1 MNFEAAYQNKNF
13 KVGEA
18 NWAILGVFISFWRLG
33 TFDAVSVP
41 DRSFHERKIITNRPA
56 TMDRC
61 DKSAIFL
68 FNRWPNIYHRWQKVR
83 NSYHTSISFLKNWT
97 FSFSYRVESYV
108 LPLTLHT
115 SIWKKNQHRAVRC
128 TTNNYDYR
136 SSLTAILQN
145 LGCRPLSQG
154 A

>member
-61 DKSAIFL
+61 DKSAIFFYL
-68 FNRWPNIYHRWQKVR
+68 TGDTISNTAGK
-83 NSYHTSISFLKNWT
+83 NSGIAITQ
-97 FSFSYRVESYV
+97 V
-108 LPLTLHT
+108 LA
-115 SIWKKNQHRAVRC
+115 S
-128 TTNNYDYR
+128 
-136 SSLTAILQN
+136 
-145 LGCRPLSQG
+145 
-154 A
+154 